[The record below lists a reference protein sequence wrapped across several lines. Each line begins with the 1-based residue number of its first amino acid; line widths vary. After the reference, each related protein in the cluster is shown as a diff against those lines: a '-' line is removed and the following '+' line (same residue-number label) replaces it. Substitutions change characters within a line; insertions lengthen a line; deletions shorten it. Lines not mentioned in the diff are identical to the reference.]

1 MSNPMNWGNILASRE
16 LCRAFAGVPGGS
28 RILPQGPLVLMV
40 QLTLVILF
48 ELVLLGKTLE
58 TDFRHEC
65 WDALGVEKMK
75 V

>member
-1 MSNPMNWGNILASRE
+1 MDWGNILASRG
-16 LCRAFAGVPGGS
+16 LCRAFAGVPGSS

-65 WDALGVEKMK
+65 LDALGVEKMK